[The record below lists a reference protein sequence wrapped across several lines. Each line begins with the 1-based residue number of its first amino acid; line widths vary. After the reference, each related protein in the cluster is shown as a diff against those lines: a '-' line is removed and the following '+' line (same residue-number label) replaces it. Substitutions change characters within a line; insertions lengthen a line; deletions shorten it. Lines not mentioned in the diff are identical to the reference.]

1 MDCGCKGYGAVTPMD
16 PIDVKSV
23 ALLGRGIVHPDVVLL
38 RRKLNEK
45 MPQAKL
51 ESLTSNEFDWD
62 LEFTLNGFQYAN
74 GLPQTGLAD
83 KPTWALLLGMSEDNI
98 AVYDPAE
105 KKAPAPDS
113 GGGGLWL
120 VVAAAATWWA
130 LS

>member
-1 MDCGCKGYGAVTPMD
+1 MPCGCKGYGAVTSMD
-16 PIDVKSV
+16 PIEVKSV

-45 MPQAKL
+45 VPQAKL

-74 GLPQTGLAD
+74 GLTQTGLAD
-83 KPTWALLLGMSEDNI
+83 KPTWTLLLGISEDAI

-120 VVAAAATWWA
+120 VAAAAAAWWA